1 MGAVHATL
9 YMDNCC
15 RIITAAMASLTPAVC
30 SGVAVPVGSCACC
43 DYIVKTKHN
52 ETGEV
57 ERCGEQIGAGR
68 SIETIEIKKQWE
80 YAERVHTTTC
90 GQCSSSEPRRSDVAS
105 LGYTN
110 TGSCACCY

>member
-43 DYIVKTKHN
+43 DYRVKTKHN

-68 SIETIEIKKQWE
+68 SIETIEIKSN
-80 YAERVHTTTC
+80 
-90 GQCSSSEPRRSDVAS
+90 GNMRRGCTRLHADSAAAANR
-105 LGYTN
+105 G
-110 TGSCACCY
+110 GAM